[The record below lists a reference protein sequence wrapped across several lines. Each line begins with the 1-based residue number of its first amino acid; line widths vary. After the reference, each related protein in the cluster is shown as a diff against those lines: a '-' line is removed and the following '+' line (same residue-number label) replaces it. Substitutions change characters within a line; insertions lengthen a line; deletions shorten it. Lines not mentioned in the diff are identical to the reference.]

1 MKILILLL
9 LASLTASSAAEDYEE
24 FRRKCHYSERD
35 CKKEWNE
42 KKGDER
48 AARVTEEARARAA
61 LDRETRQQQSEQFDI
76 RMKAKR
82 EAEEARYQE
91 TLAERTKKL
100 AGKKKDPNSSCNE
113 QWPVNGEYRDMP
125 CDPDNKSPI
134 DVAYEEQMAALKRK
148 CGKDAGQLRVGMT
161 LERFEDCNGTA
172 SFVTDTVGKGGV
184 VETWRATFYWLHV
197 QNGRIVGYTRRPR

>member
-1 MKILILLL
+1 MKTLIFLLL
-9 LASLTASSAAEDYEE
+9 TGASIVAAAEGYDE
-24 FRRKCHYSERD
+24 FRRKCRYTEPY
-35 CKKEWNE
+35 CQKEWRE
-42 KKGDER
+42 KQADER
-48 AARVTEEARARAA
+48 AARMTEEARARTT
-61 LDRETRQQQSEQFDI
+61 LDREKHQQESEQFDL

-125 CDPDNKSPI
+125 CDPDHKSPL

-172 SFVTDTVGKGGV
+172 SFVTDTVGKGGT
-184 VETWRATFYWLHV
+184 VETWRASFYWLHV
-197 QNGRIVGYTRRPR
+197 QNGRIVGYTRRTR